1 MRTTLADF
9 KDAKETVGNYW
20 DLRDAKWGG
29 RKSPEDVSIFEHRR
43 SEFGEFRSRWEDN
56 RQPTTSISYLDADK
70 HKEDMK
76 RAKDAA

>member
-56 RQPTTSISYLDADK
+56 RQPTTYISYLDADK